1 MDELTF
7 KAALI
12 LLGFDL
18 TKNTNNKHLSK
29 IVTKSITQFM
39 VHNRVHVEIYSTN
52 DKLLDLNPLILISGS
67 IFNGETKSFIDFEN
81 AYMFINEENI

>member
-29 IVTKSITQFM
+29 IVTKSITHLIR
-39 VHNRVHVEIYSTN
+39 HNKVHVEIYSTN
-52 DKLLDLNPLILISGS
+52 NKLLDPNPLILISRS
-67 IFNGETKSFIDFEN
+67 LNNSETESFIDFEN
-81 AYMFINEENI
+81 AYMFIHEENI